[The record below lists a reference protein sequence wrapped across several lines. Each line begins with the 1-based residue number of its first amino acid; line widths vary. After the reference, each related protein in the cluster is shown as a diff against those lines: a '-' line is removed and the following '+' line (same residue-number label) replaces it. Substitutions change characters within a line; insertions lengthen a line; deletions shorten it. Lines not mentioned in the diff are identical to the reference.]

1 MSTKITKKSK
11 LSREII
17 LPEGVSA
24 TYNDYVLSVK
34 GSLGTS
40 EKDFRLIM
48 VNLKLQ
54 DDKVMLT
61 AFSSRKKSL
70 AILGTGFSLV
80 TNMIF
85 GVQHGYTYKLKTA
98 YAHFPITVSAD
109 QEKVKIDNFYG
120 ERSPRFANIL
130 GSTKV
135 SVDGDTLTVSGISL
149 EDVSQ
154 TAANVEQVTKIKRK
168 DQRIFLDGI
177 YIFEKERGSNVN

>member
-54 DDKVMLT
+54 ELT
-61 AFSSRKKSL
+61 
-70 AILGTGFSLV
+70 ILS
-80 TNMIF
+80 
-85 GVQHGYTYKLKTA
+85 K
-98 YAHFPITVSAD
+98 
-109 QEKVKIDNFYG
+109 
-120 ERSPRFANIL
+120 
-130 GSTKV
+130 
-135 SVDGDTLTVSGISL
+135 
-149 EDVSQ
+149 
-154 TAANVEQVTKIKRK
+154 
-168 DQRIFLDGI
+168 
-177 YIFEKERGSNVN
+177 

>member
-1 MSTKITKKSK
+1 M
-11 LSREII
+11 
-17 LPEGVSA
+17 SA

-54 DDKVMLT
+54 DDKVILT

-80 TNMIF
+80 KNMIF